1 MPRRRHDTLP
11 CNHTRQPGVDPR
23 PWAAY
28 QPRGRAS
35 TPKAVWLHTASKSIW
50 AILHTQTRHRAPLE
64 EVVVITVLIPRA
76 WRRRFKTGLWW
87 TPMDIPPDR
96 LGRIIPGIAYAESA
110 T

>member
-1 MPRRRHDTLP
+1 MILYHAT
-11 CNHTRQPGVDPR
+11 TRANLESILAHGLLISHADAQAR
-23 PWAAY
+23 L
-28 QPRGRAS
+28 
-35 TPKAVWLHTASKSIW
+35 KAVWLHTASKSIW